1 MNIEELK
8 HALGVEISQIQLD
21 INSLYGSN
29 SESLERR
36 AMLTRLQVLI
46 TVRKALMEVKTAMTL
61 IQLYSLNTNWSL
73 DTVIT
78 VYDPNSTNTPSDMTV
93 RKALNRYA
101 TCEIAFF
108 RDDRIYLYY
117 VYHKEVK

>member
-46 TVRKALMEVKTAMTL
+46 TVRKALMEVKTAIL
-61 IQLYSLNTNWSL
+61 IKRKLVIRYSYHSL
-73 DTVIT
+73 R
-78 VYDPNSTNTPSDMTV
+78 PKFNKHPV
-93 RKALNRYA
+93 RHDCAQSFKSICY
-101 TCEIAFF
+101 T
-108 RDDRIYLYY
+108 
-117 VYHKEVK
+117 